1 MLAYSPVKAQDCAG
15 KVGVH
20 TFMTLVLRGIFLV
33 RRWLANNHSF
43 RKKKIILVSRSHC
56 WLCNMFIVNNIVNER
71 YLSEQVSLI
80 VYPSKNNL
88 FSVISH
94 SYLSHHS
101 KYIRCGR
108 YICLKPAVVCML
120 SHCIPYVILYILLY

>member
-20 TFMTLVLRGIFLV
+20 TFMTLVLRGGVFLV

-80 VYPSKNNL
+80 VYPSKNV
-88 FSVISH
+88 SVSAMP
-94 SYLSHHS
+94 SFL
-101 KYIRCGR
+101 
-108 YICLKPAVVCML
+108 
-120 SHCIPYVILYILLY
+120 

>member
-33 RRWLANNHSF
+33 RRWLP
-43 RKKKIILVSRSHC
+43 IITL
-56 WLCNMFIVNNIVNER
+56 
-71 YLSEQVSLI
+71 
-80 VYPSKNNL
+80 
-88 FSVISH
+88 

-120 SHCIPYVILYILLY
+120 SHCILDVILYIVLPWIWLTTISIN